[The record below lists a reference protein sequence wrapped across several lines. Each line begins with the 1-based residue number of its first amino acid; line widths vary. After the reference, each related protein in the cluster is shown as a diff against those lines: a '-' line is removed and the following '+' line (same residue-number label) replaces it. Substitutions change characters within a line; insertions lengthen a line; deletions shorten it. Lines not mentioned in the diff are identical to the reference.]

1 MPSCATGK
9 PTCRLNKHNSCR
21 VSLRSPGTRA
31 CEVRGARSE
40 PFAAI
45 SSRDVTQHSLLHSR
59 AAFVRRGSSFLS
71 HPSPKRGG
79 GGAPTGALFCYVARA
94 RRDDRVSETRAVPLQ
109 PGRPLGAPS
118 WRFSAGDPCCRLRQW
133 HRSRPAT
140 CPHQVKCLAGE
151 VPDLLRCGS
160 RRNRGTPLPAPSS
173 GSSPED
179 APSERGCEI
188 YIINPLRSQALSS
201 DRSRKN
207 APDTTG
213 RHARA

>member
-1 MPSCATGK
+1 MRG
-9 PTCRLNKHNSCR
+9 
-21 VSLRSPGTRA
+21 
-31 CEVRGARSE
+31 RGARSE
-40 PFAAI
+40 PLAVASSHDVKQPHKLSLLMVRSI
-45 SSRDVTQHSLLHSR
+45 SSVEPHRSPSR
-59 AAFVRRGSSFLS
+59 GASRRPRRAFLFQVRPRNE
-71 HPSPKRGG
+71 GG

-140 CPHQVKCLAGE
+140 CPRQVKCLAGG
-151 VPDLLRCGS
+151 VPDLPRCGS

-179 APSERGCEI
+179 APSERGCD
-188 YIINPLRSQALSS
+188 LVL
-201 DRSRKN
+201 
-207 APDTTG
+207 
-213 RHARA
+213 